1 MKFQFCYIKSSCA
14 RDSSPALQVHI
25 GWISKK
31 IPSLQLL
38 ARLKIHKTLA
48 EVEAVD
54 SLPLPCRLR
63 SLISS
68 LFTHSIKVS
77 FWNTEM
83 FNMCNAY
90 GMYMSNV
97 HLYHHYNLYL
107 CIYHPNLVQTPSF
120 ISSMPL
126 YPDSFNSFRGQQN
139 HSLLYFHQCCV
150 WIVSSNYKPI
160 K

>member
-1 MKFQFCYIKSSCA
+1 MLVIHP
-14 RDSSPALQVHI
+14 PALQVHI

-68 LFTHSIKVS
+68 LFTHSIKVI

-83 FNMCNAY
+83 LNMYNAY

-97 HLYHHYNLYL
+97 HLYHIDIFI
-107 CIYHPNLVQTPSF
+107 IYIYASIIQ
-120 ISSMPL
+120 I
-126 YPDSFNSFRGQQN
+126 
-139 HSLLYFHQCCV
+139 
-150 WIVSSNYKPI
+150 
-160 K
+160 

>member
-1 MKFQFCYIKSSCA
+1 MHFTSLIAAAAESFKFRHHKTDLCLEFLKFHLCYINSSCA

-68 LFTHSIKVS
+68 LFTHSIKVI

-83 FNMCNAY
+83 PNMYNAY
-90 GMYMSNV
+90 GMYIMSNV
-97 HLYHHYNLYL
+97 HLYHIDIFI
-107 CIYHPNLVQTPSF
+107 IYIYASIIQ
-120 ISSMPL
+120 I
-126 YPDSFNSFRGQQN
+126 
-139 HSLLYFHQCCV
+139 
-150 WIVSSNYKPI
+150 
-160 K
+160 

>member
-1 MKFQFCYIKSSCA
+1 MLVIHP
-14 RDSSPALQVHI
+14 PALQVHI

-83 FNMCNAY
+83 LIAQYVYCWLWNV
-90 GMYMSNV
+90 MSICSIFM
-97 HLYHHYNLYL
+97 HLSSKLGPDTL
-107 CIYHPNLVQTPSF
+107 IYFLDATLSRQ
-120 ISSMPL
+120 L
-126 YPDSFNSFRGQQN
+126 
-139 HSLLYFHQCCV
+139 
-150 WIVSSNYKPI
+150 
-160 K
+160 

>member
-1 MKFQFCYIKSSCA
+1 MIHP
-14 RDSSPALQVHI
+14 PALQVHI

-83 FNMCNAY
+83 LNMYNAY

-97 HLYHHYNLYL
+97 HLYHIDIFI
-107 CIYHPNLVQTPSF
+107 IYIYASIIQ
-120 ISSMPL
+120 I
-126 YPDSFNSFRGQQN
+126 
-139 HSLLYFHQCCV
+139 
-150 WIVSSNYKPI
+150 
-160 K
+160 